1 MKLTQFFAEQLER
14 EVARTS
20 GALKN
25 IPEGRD
31 DWTPHPK
38 SMPLLRLAGLV
49 ASMPSWF
56 ALIIN
61 QDELE
66 LSPPPGQ
73 GQYKQ
78 PTVAELVSSLDKAL
92 KDGRAAFDGTTDEY
106 LQTTKWKLLVKGN
119 VVMEQPRHIV
129 VFETFNHLAH
139 HRGQLTVYL
148 PCSIAQCPRF
158 TGRRQT
164 ISTSRDLWRM
174 NLLTA

>member
-1 MKLTQFFAEQLER
+1 MPLTRFFSDQLER
-14 EVARTS
+14 EVAGTR

-25 IPEGRD
+25 IPEGKD
-31 DWTPHPK
+31 DWAPHPK

-66 LSPPPGQ
+66 LSPPAGQ

-78 PTVAELVSSLDKAL
+78 PTVVELVSSLDKAVE
-92 KDGRAAFDGTTDEY
+92 DGRAAFDKTTDDY
-106 LQTTKWKLLVKGN
+106 LMKTTWKLLVKGN

-129 VFETFNHLAH
+129 IFETFNHLAH

-148 PCSIAQCPRF
+148 RLLDRPVPAIYGPSADD
-158 TGRRQT
+158 QT
-164 ISTSRDLWRM
+164 F
-174 NLLTA
+174 A

>member
-1 MKLTQFFAEQLER
+1 MKLTQFFSEQLER
-14 EVARTS
+14 EVARTR

-25 IPEGRD
+25 VPEGKD

-66 LSPPPGQ
+66 LSPPAGQ

-92 KDGRAAFDGTTDEY
+92 KDGRAAFDSTTDDY
-106 LQTTKWKLLVKGN
+106 LLTTTWKLMFKGKC
-119 VVMEQPRHIV
+119 VMEQSRHIV
-129 VFETFNHLAH
+129 IFETFNHLSH

-148 PCSIAQCPRF
+148 R
-158 TGRRQT
+158 
-164 ISTSRDLWRM
+164 
-174 NLLTA
+174 LLNRPVPAIYGPSADEGS

>member
-1 MKLTQFFAEQLER
+1 MRLTQFFSDQLDR
-14 EVARTS
+14 EATRTR
-20 GALKN
+20 GVLTN
-25 IPEGRD
+25 IPEGKD
-31 DWTPHPK
+31 DWTTHAK

-49 ASMPSWF
+49 AAMPSWF

-66 LSPPPGQ
+66 LSPAQGQ

-78 PTVAELVSSLDKAL
+78 PTVAELVSTLDKGL
-92 KDGRAAFDGTTDEY
+92 KDGRAALNGTTDDY
-106 LQTTKWKLLVKGN
+106 LLTTKWKLLVKGQ

-148 PCSIAQCPRF
+148 R
-158 TGRRQT
+158 
-164 ISTSRDLWRM
+164 
-174 NLLTA
+174 LLNRPVPAIYGPSADDQHFA

>member
-1 MKLTQFFAEQLER
+1 MKLIQFFSKQLER
-14 EVARTS
+14 EGTRTR
-20 GALKN
+20 GALTN
-25 IPEGRD
+25 VPEKKD
-31 DWTPHPK
+31 DWTPHAK

-49 ASMPSWF
+49 AAMPSWF

-66 LSPPPGQ
+66 LSPPQGQ

-78 PTVAELVSSLDKAL
+78 PTVADLVSTLDRGV
-92 KDGRAAFDGTTDEY
+92 KDGRAAFDGTTDDY
-106 LQTTKWKLLVKGN
+106 LLTTKWKLLVKGR

-148 PCSIAQCPRF
+148 R
-158 TGRRQT
+158 
-164 ISTSRDLWRM
+164 
-174 NLLTA
+174 LLDRPVPAIYGPSADDQHFA